1 METFY
6 LRENELDKI
15 QNDAYAYKQALKN
28 LGKEENLLKTLNDV
42 YPGASLFFE
51 FKETEEGTFLNRCF
65 AGYERNG
72 IHYAVYS
79 LHKPSGKP
87 LYRLFSSEVY
97 EMERNIGFRLR
108 DSYPKQPNNI
118 GVFSQKKIEDWMEY
132 IDKVH
137 TILVQDKQEAESF
150 KEAYLN
156 RLECEEITWLD
167 KEHSRGKII
176 RGGLILEF
184 RFSGSHVYESME
196 LDYRKRPGY
205 DLFKAMADN
214 RYTEVPMG

>member
-118 GVFSQKKIEDWMEY
+118 GVFSQKKIESWMEY

-156 RLECEEITWLD
+156 RLECEEITWLN

-184 RFSGSHVYESME
+184 RFSGSHVYEFME
-196 LDYRKRPGY
+196 LDCRKRPGY